1 MAYDARAR
9 EHVFE
14 VVHTEQAQAQ
24 LLLATRR
31 TGGLQ
36 DILDTIHHIACGRTH
51 EVIRRYKVARDISLT
66 IHHAPCCDRAFSV
79 IFTYDFRC
87 DMGNDLAQLV
97 EVVKIWSIVDTVSEK
112 AACDYIEKQ
121 WSIGLR
127 EFERLRAVLANK
139 KVHIKVD
146 EDGAKQRY
154 PRIIQTH
161 VPGEALWWVTPFYA
175 FAWQHSLHI
184 PGDNLRLILASEEE
198 AAARV
203 DGILVLDGRAG
214 AGKTVVMRERLWA
227 HYNAYLLSGG
237 VMQQTILSVT
247 LNDTLASCARDQFI
261 RCHEAYLPDVDLP
274 LEPLDNEDVLPKLR
288 PGVCIVSLR
297 TLLKMLDDVL
307 PHSANGRPQFFL
319 PIHHVREASME
330 SGVRLDIVRTELRQE
345 LSFED
350 FKTCF
355 WRTECKR
362 YTIGKKQ
369 NHFDVRAVWQELQS
383 FVKGN
388 QHNRQEG
395 VRGYMAFWKQMIGF
409 SGQEEVVK
417 DVANKYDA
425 WCRYYNLWDRQDAA
439 LHILQRLEEH
449 CDSPNAPALPRIDE
463 LFVDEVQDLSS
474 IELTILLRICT
485 LHGLSVSG
493 DAAQIVSDVKF
504 RFCDFR
510 ALLNSEIERR
520 KLDKAKVP
528 VHIVELAV
536 NHRSD
541 EGIVKLSNFVLE
553 LLQLLFPTT
562 IDKCFPAC
570 ATHRDATPAF
580 MTLTKFYATFVPNK
594 NESWLLGA
602 DQIILSPSTDVLPKE
617 DGARHFCA
625 TPAQVKGLEYDDVFI
640 FNWFSKSNYRALWKE
655 LAKILEHGDLEARKQ
670 QLQEIWKDHQHA
682 PLHIDMK
689 HLIGAV
695 TRARFGLVFV
705 EEEHSSLMECLMRNE
720 LVEHELSPEAG
731 KRILDRG
738 AQTQTKELWICRG
751 NAYFE
756 LCNYKLALS
765 CYQRYHSESADV
777 LKKIDLCEA
786 YLWKRTNETPN
797 VERAYRVFQRYELW
811 RLAADCLVFLRKF
824 ETAGDAYEK
833 AGEYILAAH
842 NLQEAAQNA
851 QLSSSPSKMSLFQRA
866 GRLFV
871 RAEDFERAM
880 DCFKQVSSWVEY
892 EDAAEK
898 GFLRDRRRWW
908 PEVLSEHGMHQ
919 CASKLFEERGEY
931 SIAAAECLKS
941 SPSFTDDVE
950 ILRRACDL
958 FRRQYLATG
967 CTASLQRAGE
977 IALKIKEAPDLWKCL
992 AEMLDKKPLV
1002 ECQSD
1007 GILLLLCAELWE
1019 KVVGASPDCSGHPQA
1034 LKNAASAYRGA
1045 RIFGKAAEYWEKHH
1059 RITCDENSLR
1069 EAACDWRSTNT
1080 NWDKELEC
1088 LLKLGNFADAAR
1100 NRQRVGKWLQAAVY
1114 WSKVEDWCKQGDCLI
1129 KGENYPKAAE
1139 AFFRLTPTED
1149 GNYCAR
1155 VAAAGVEVKDMNV
1168 SQLRSRLE
1176 DAEVEQLRKTFA
1188 FIDREDPVCGQQTI
1202 SDIETFLEMNDDQCD
1217 FVAYVLL
1224 GKLDPTLM
1232 PRVSAIRRSDW
1243 FAEHVVED
1251 KMNGKDVVILPKGLC
1266 DSANPFFCSATLEFV
1281 KRNWVKREVL
1291 KKIKLAF
1298 TAVIR
1303 TGNHEFHDARHLVD
1317 AIFELTKVEKDGK
1330 IVRSL
1335 VDDDVVEAFW
1345 AVKDGIPVPKC
1356 FEQEAALNGI
1366 CLFTNVVRAV
1376 LLASNSSG
1384 NNDKYISYLLARQR
1398 ALRIS
1403 DIDVVQSVR
1412 HALERD
1418 ELKKVA
1424 FLQHCGLRYIACEH
1438 PDMWALLG
1446 KWSNVSCND
1455 AEVLLER
1462 GERPSGNDCLSVAC
1476 RNLWD
1481 EQRKNTGK
1489 GEIANRSRM
1498 VGGEQANFIEYFEHA
1513 FGEETSEEN
1522 RMRAARCFCL
1532 CLDGTADSCAIV
1544 TLAIRA
1550 LAVFRQVRQDV
1561 ESSSTFFMDCMLT
1574 SVERRMLKCCGYPT
1588 LLPRWRCPILYFPEV
1603 RCPDLVHLVDP
1614 TLRAE
1619 YKTSSFEMRR
1629 LKDSRQCFV
1638 EHNCSPYVTKL
1649 KRVVTE
1655 CQAPLLKRIPPATLV
1670 SFCDCCIFFGS
1681 FKGSKLGY
1689 CIGALL
1695 ENIIGVCENRDVGVV
1710 CAKLRA
1716 LVESAPHLE
1725 NVLRT
1730 WLLPSVNSICAGGNP
1745 PVIPW
1750 VRDLEPSHL
1759 RMYIMFLNNIKW
1771 EEVHASLIEPLRW
1784 QDIDATVPHMLDTHA
1799 LKQSSALGLKFI
1811 ERELATDGDL
1821 CLRMLRL
1828 GCAQQSERRT
1838 MRCTLFGVSVKDCT
1852 KELDRLKANS
1862 GVHSTRSKKL
1872 ADVIAYWLPKRV
1884 VPLDVICSRE
1894 MIELLFLFK
1903 SLGDDG
1909 IVETRTLPPSHKMDL
1924 FGEAAIH
1931 YGREALLKCI
1941 AESSVPIVR
1950 AYSLFMLAD
1959 ESPSRSWYFIDEPRQ
1974 CVTTRQKFWQV
1985 LEVEQTKLIATQ
1997 GQSSCLAISLD
2008 ILRPL
2013 YVRACALF
2021 RTAKGTPMDAAIGKH
2036 FFRSPPMDFFVNA
2049 IQLLLRECESVKQ
2062 KYDKYSLDE
2071 VAAEATVGMAY
2082 FNVKRNQL
2090 QGEWRSAKKNL
2101 AKADV
2106 SDILCMAT
2114 NLLET
2119 LAAIK
2124 APEVLSAMM
2133 DGLNSMIQEKP
2144 WMDEHFLIFVERV
2157 RDAIGGLS
2165 YYEKDARSGMF
2176 ILQCC
2181 CKRVRQSD
2189 MGSSVN
2195 LPLANMLS
2203 EEDWLEFLLGRE
2215 SFLTEKVRSVIAK
2228 IEENRVQSISGDL
2241 CQIL

>member
-1 MAYDARAR
+1 M
-9 EHVFE
+9 
-14 VVHTEQAQAQ
+14 
-24 LLLATRR
+24 
-31 TGGLQ
+31 
-36 DILDTIHHIACGRTH
+36 
-51 EVIRRYKVARDISLT
+51 
-66 IHHAPCCDRAFSV
+66 
-79 IFTYDFRC
+79 
-87 DMGNDLAQLV
+87 
-97 EVVKIWSIVDTVSEK
+97 
-112 AACDYIEKQ
+112 
-121 WSIGLR
+121 
-127 EFERLRAVLANK
+127 
-139 KVHIKVD
+139 
-146 EDGAKQRY
+146 
-154 PRIIQTH
+154 
-161 VPGEALWWVTPFYA
+161 
-175 FAWQHSLHI
+175 
-184 PGDNLRLILASEEE
+184 
-198 AAARV
+198 
-203 DGILVLDGRAG
+203 
-214 AGKTVVMRERLWA
+214 
-227 HYNAYLLSGG
+227 
-237 VMQQTILSVT
+237 LSVT
-247 LNDTLASCARDQFI
+247 LNDELALRALQQFATY
-261 RCHEAYLPDVDLP
+261 HQAYLPGVDLP
-274 LEPLDNEDVLPKLR
+274 IVGNCYDGGDLTPLL

-297 TLLKMLDDVL
+297 TLLKMLDAVL
-307 PHSANGRPQFFL
+307 PPSASGWPRFFD
-319 PIHHVREASME
+319 PPAHVREAVANRQVSLE
-330 SGVRLDIVRTELRQE
+330 VARSKLRQE
-345 LSFED
+345 LCFED
-350 FKTCF
+350 FKMAF
-355 WRTECKR
+355 WPTECKR
-362 YTIGKKQ
+362 YILGK
-369 NHFDVRAVWQELQS
+369 NDHLHVHAVWRELQS

-388 QHNRQEG
+388 MRSRQECAG
-395 VRGYMAFWKQMIGF
+395 EYLAFRKQTIGF
-409 SGQEEVVK
+409 SGKEEIIK
-417 DVANKYDA
+417 YVAKKYAA
-425 WCRYYNLWDRQDAA
+425 WCRKFNLWDRQDAA

-449 CDSPNAPALPRIDE
+449 DSPKAPALPRVDE
-463 LFVDEVQDLSS
+463 LFVDEVQDLSAV
-474 IELTILLRICT
+474 ELTILLRVAD
-485 LHGLSVSG
+485 LHGLNVAG
-493 DAAQIVSDVKF
+493 DAAQIVSDVTF
-504 RFCDFR
+504 RFCD
-510 ALLNSEIERR
+510 LNSLLHEEMRR
-520 KLDKAKVP
+520 RQIDKAKVP
-528 VHIVELAV
+528 VHTQELAV

-541 EGIVKLSNFVLE
+541 EGIVKLSNALLHLLE
-553 LLQLLFPTT
+553 LFFPIT
-562 IDKCFPAC
+562 IDHCFPAR
-570 ATHRDATPAF
+570 ATHRGATPAF
-580 MTLTKFYATFVPNK
+580 MTRAEFCATFVPN
-594 NESWLLGA
+594 NDDAQRLLGA
-602 DQIILSPSTDVLPKE
+602 DQIILFRSADVLPKAE
-617 DGARHFCA
+617 RERVPCA
-625 TPAQVKGLEYDDVFI
+625 TPAEVKGLEYDDVFVLD
-640 FNWFSKSNYRALWKE
+640 WFSSSSSSGYQALWEE
-655 LAKILEHGDLEARKQ
+655 LAEILQHVELDARKKP
-670 QLQEIWKDHQHA
+670 LQEVWQDHRHA
-682 PLHIDMK
+682 PLHIDLK
-689 HLIGAV
+689 HLIVAV

-705 EEEHSSLMECLMRNE
+705 ESGPQSTLLEWLAREDCLQRG
-720 LVEHELSPEAG
+720 LSAETRQ
-731 KRILDRG
+731 KIMDRG
-738 AQTQTKELWICRG
+738 AQKQTADHWICRG
-751 NAYFE
+751 NLYFKAR
-756 LCNYKLALS
+756 NYDLALS
-765 CYQRYHSESADV
+765 SYRHSNSVSAETRQ
-777 LKKIDLCEA
+777 KIDLCNA
-786 YLWKRTNETPN
+786 YLWKRTNEKQK
-797 VERAYRVFQRYELW
+797 VKQAYCIFERYELW
-811 RLAADCLVFLRKF
+811 RLAADCLVFLGQF
-824 ETAGDAYEK
+824 EMASGQYEK
-833 AGEYILAAH
+833 AGEYILAAQ
-842 NLQEAAQNA
+842 NSQKAADAARDTCSRNE
-851 QLSSSPSKMSLFQRA
+851 LFKRA
-866 GRLFV
+866 GKQFAC
-871 RAEDFERAM
+871 AEDYECALE
-880 DCFKQVSSWVEY
+880 CFVKAKSWNEFVQ
-892 EDAAEK
+892 AAED
-898 GFLRDRRRWW
+898 GFRGDRRRWW
-908 PEVLSEHGMHQ
+908 PDQLKVNKMHEH
-919 CASKLFEERGEY
+919 AAKLFEECDEY
-931 SIAAAECLKS
+931 GDAADSLVISVKNEKYNAG
-941 SPSFTDDVE
+941 
-950 ILRRACDL
+950 ILSKAYDL
-958 FRRQYLATG
+958 FLCDHEKTG
-967 CTASLQRAGE
+967 SAESIEKAGE
-977 IALKIKEAPDLWKCL
+977 VALNTNGALHLWERAAMMLDEMRATKHQDEAGNRFPLWAARLWKKVADNSKNDDCAKAL
-992 AEMLDKKPLV
+992 VHAARNFRLDGSFADAAD
-1002 ECQSD
+1002 C
-1007 GILLLLCAELWE
+1007 WE
-1019 KVVGASPDCSGHPQA
+1019 TRHK
-1034 LKNAASAYRGA
+1034 
-1045 RIFGKAAEYWEKHH
+1045 
-1059 RITCDENSLR
+1059 ITRDDESLR
-1069 EAACDWRSTNT
+1069 EAAGDWHSTNK
-1080 NWDKELEC
+1080 NWDKELVC
-1088 LLKLGNFADAAR
+1088 LEKLSEFARAAR
-1100 NRQRVGKWLQAAVY
+1100 NRERVAKWVEAAHY
-1114 WSKVEDWCKQGDCLI
+1114 WNKIEEWRHEGDCLV
-1129 KGENYPKAAE
+1129 KGGMYRQAAQ
-1139 AFFRLTPTED
+1139 AFLHISVIED
-1149 GNYCAR
+1149 TNDCAR
-1155 VAAAGVEVKDMNV
+1155 MVAAGVKVKDMDISHLSGVWNQ
-1168 SQLRSRLE
+1168 SPGPN
-1176 DAEVEQLRKTFA
+1176 EVPAEQLRTTFA
-1188 FIDREDPVCGQQTI
+1188 FIDGQDIFCNINTI
-1202 SDIETFLEMNDDQCD
+1202 AAATDFLIMNDEHCD
-1217 FVAYVLL
+1217 YIACVLL
-1224 GKLDPTLM
+1224 GKLDPSVI
-1232 PRVSAIRRSDW
+1232 PCIRAIRHSSW
-1243 FAEHVVED
+1243 FAKHVVQDRMDE
-1251 KMNGKDVVILPKGLC
+1251 KDTLVLPGGIC
-1266 DSANPFFCSATLEFV
+1266 MFANAFFSSDTLHFV
-1281 KRNWVKREVL
+1281 AKQDVKLEVQRRTTF
-1291 KKIKLAF
+1291 AF
-1298 TAVIR
+1298 AAVIR
-1303 TGNHEFHDARHLVD
+1303 KGCHEFDDAQNLVD
-1317 AIFELTKVEKDGK
+1317 SIFESQTRVAKETKTVC
-1330 IVRSL
+1330 SL
-1335 VDDDVVEAFW
+1335 VDDDIVDAFW
-1345 AVKDGIPVPKC
+1345 QVRGGLSVPKC
-1356 FEQEAALNGI
+1356 FEKEVVWNVI
-1366 CLFTNVVRAV
+1366 RKFTNVVRAV